1 MNHPIEPRRVP
12 ERWGLIEQAI
22 HARAEWALAHVAS
35 VICGASVSYER
46 ARVLAERAGN
56 DNPHARCPTLLADFA
71 ELAESFDAGQAH
83 TRQTD
88 RVESALLARDW
99 QALGLPTPTA
109 LLAQLLANG
118 SSSIDGILLTW
129 ESDLEVTWY
138 TNAYGIDGA
147 LCGRP
152 DLAVLQR
159 FLTDTARGLE
169 YGPIPN

>member
-1 MNHPIEPRRVP
+1 MSQPIEPRRVP
-12 ERWGLIEQAI
+12 ERWSMIEQAI
-22 HARAEWALAHVAS
+22 HARAEWAFAHIASLISRAS
-35 VICGASVSYER
+35 VGYER

-56 DNPHARCPTLLADFA
+56 DNQDAPCPTLLADIA

-83 TRQTD
+83 TRDAD
-88 RVESALLARDW
+88 RVESALLASDW

-109 LLAQLLANG
+109 LLAQLLASG
-118 SSSIDGILLTW
+118 SYSIDGTLLTW
-129 ESDLEVTWY
+129 ERDLEVTWY

-159 FLTDTARGLE
+159 FLTDTARGIE
-169 YGPIPN
+169 YGPVPH